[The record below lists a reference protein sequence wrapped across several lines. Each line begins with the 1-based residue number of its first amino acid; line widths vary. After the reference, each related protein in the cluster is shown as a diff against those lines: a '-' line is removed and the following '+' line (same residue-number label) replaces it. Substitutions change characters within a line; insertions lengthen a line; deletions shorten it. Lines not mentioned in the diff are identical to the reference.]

1 MQTQIKFIVSGA
13 NSVYGGFSAGDLMR
27 VPKDIAAHFVELG
40 LAKYTET
47 PDETTVEAPIKR
59 TRKAKE

>member
-13 NSVYGGFSAGDLMR
+13 NSVYGGFAAGDLMR
-27 VPKDIAAHFVELG
+27 VPNDIAAHFVELG
-40 LAKYTET
+40 LAKYTEQ
-47 PDETTVEAPIKR
+47 PVESVEAPIKR

>member
-27 VPKDIAAHFVELG
+27 VPKNIAAHFVELG
-40 LAKYTET
+40 LAKYTEQAV
-47 PDETTVEAPIKR
+47 EMTVEAPIKR

>member
-27 VPKDIAAHFVELG
+27 VPKDVAAHFVDLG
-40 LAKYTET
+40 LAKYTDQPIET
-47 PDETTVEAPIKR
+47 VAAPIKR

>member
-13 NSVYGGFSAGDLMR
+13 NSVYGGFAAGDLMR
-27 VPKDIAAHFVELG
+27 VPKNIAAHFVELG
-40 LAKYTET
+40 LAKYTEQ
-47 PDETTVEAPIKR
+47 PAETTVESPIKR